1 MKKLLAIF
9 IIISLAACQ
18 GKNPKDNTDS
28 EISGDVTDM
37 PSLNLSQAN
46 RLADLPIECV
56 NREYPN
62 KLNQTIS
69 SDDDLDPP
77 RKLHPA
83 FYGCFDWHSSVHG
96 HWSLVKLLKDF
107 PDLEK
112 GDLVRKLL
120 SERITSEN
128 INQEIKYF
136 TGENNNTFERTYG
149 WAWLLK
155 LAEELSTWDD
165 PLGRELEE
173 NLAPLAELIAGMYI
187 DFLPKLNYPIRVGT
201 HTNTAFGLSFAYDYA
216 LKTDNQDLLAVISQ
230 RARDFYFFDNT
241 CPMSWEPG
249 GNDFLSPCLEE
260 VNIMMRVLD
269 QEEFRI
275 WLKSFLPEL
284 SEKNYYLEPGIVSDR
299 SDGQLA
305 HLDGLNFS
313 RAWCLYG
320 IAEYLPEYK
329 HLKIIADKHI
339 MHSLPDITGEHYEGS
354 HWLASFALLALDSR
368 ID

>member
-1 MKKLLAIF
+1 MKKLLIIF
-9 IIISLAACQ
+9 TIISLASCQ
-18 GKNPKDNTDS
+18 GKNPKNITDLEGS
-28 EISGDVTDM
+28 KVETPV
-37 PSLNLSQAN
+37 PSLNLSEAN
-46 RLADLPIECV
+46 RLANLPIECV

-69 SDDDLDPP
+69 SDEDLNPP
-77 RKLHPA
+77 RELHPA

-96 HWSLVKLLKDF
+96 HWSLVKLAKNF

-112 GDLVRKLL
+112 TELIRGLL
-120 SERITSEN
+120 SERITSDN
-128 INQEIKYF
+128 IEMEIKYF
-136 TGENNNTFERTYG
+136 TSEYNKTFERTYG

-155 LAEELSTWDD
+155 LAEEIKTWDD
-165 PLGRELEE
+165 PLARELEE
-173 NLAPLAELIAGMYI
+173 NLAPLADMIAEMYI
-187 DFLPKLNYPIRVGT
+187 SFLPKLNYPIRVGT
-201 HTNTAFGLSFAYDYA
+201 HTNTAFGLTFAYDYA
-216 LKTDNQDLLAVISQ
+216 LETDNQELLATISQ
-230 RARDFYFFDNT
+230 RARDFYFYDNT

-260 VNIMMRVLD
+260 ANLMMRVLD

-275 WLKSFLPEL
+275 WLKSFLPDL
-284 SEKNYYLEPGIVSDR
+284 SNKDYHLEPGIVTDR

-329 HLKIIADKHI
+329 HLRIIADNHI
-339 MHSLPDITGEHYEGS
+339 MHSLPDITSGHYEGS
-354 HWLASFALLALDSR
+354 HWLASFALLALDS
-368 ID
+368 IQE